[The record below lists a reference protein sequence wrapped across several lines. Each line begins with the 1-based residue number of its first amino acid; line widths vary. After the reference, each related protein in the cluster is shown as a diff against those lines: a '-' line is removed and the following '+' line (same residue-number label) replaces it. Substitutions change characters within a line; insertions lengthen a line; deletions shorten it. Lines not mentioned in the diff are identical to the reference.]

1 MCVINK
7 DTYPFHQGDIICG
20 VNERYRYTSSRV
32 EAARVSQV
40 LDHGIMLIEI
50 LEYRGDSEVNGSELI
65 VTNSEINYKLKRDYK
80 PPKGLDILFESL
92 LSEVLRYEKA

>member
-1 MCVINK
+1 MCALSK
-7 DTYPFHQGDIICG
+7 DTYPFREGDIICG
-20 VNERYRYTSSRV
+20 VNKRYTLTSPRV

-40 LDHGIMLIEI
+40 LDHGVMLIEI
-50 LEYRGDSEVNGSELI
+50 LEYQGDSSVNGSEI
-65 VTNSEINYKLKRDYK
+65 FVTNSEVNYKLKRDYK